1 MNIQR
6 NTWGAAWNDTSMDT
20 VHGPEPYM
28 EEYQDKTKLPQY
40 LADMGFVDPT
50 DVRYCNFDSIYVVH
64 KPAPN
69 PFGGF

>member
-1 MNIQR
+1 
-6 NTWGAAWNDTSMDT
+6 MDT

-69 PFGGF
+69 PFLAGFESMVDWACCGGS